1 MQPELFTGNFLGSF
15 EQSFTLIIF
24 TLIVSPIRR
33 ITTLD
38 LQARKM
44 KFLFKKWLVRIGE
57 LFILLK
63 CCTLIQDFE
72 TAHGTEG
79 GVSEVKN
86 SAQRYLE
93 SRGGPTEPEPS

>member
-1 MQPELFTGNFLGSF
+1 MLPGLFTGNFLESF
-15 EQSFTLIIF
+15 NRA
-24 TLIVSPIRR
+24 IVYSGLVRR
-33 ITTLD
+33 IATLD

-44 KFLFKKWLVRIGE
+44 KFLFKKWLVRNGE
-57 LFILLK
+57 LTVELK
-63 CCTLIQDFE
+63 FYTFFQDFE

-93 SRGGPTEPEPS
+93 SRGGPSTEPEPS